1 MYKFFPLFSLNLRVY
16 VFLPNLCFCF
26 TSILTM
32 MHLCIMLYMYWTTLV
47 FKQIRE
53 RPQPKSECAKSEES
67 HSKIW
72 DPQKRQSNEHSET
85 LSRFL
90 LWKCQ
95 SQVWKKEEGNVNG
108 FGNHYHTVSLNWIHE
123 FSVLYCI
130 VLYLYIYIALLTVH
144 TNQKRFQCERPRE
157 KRAVLCCA

>member
-72 DPQKRQSNEHSET
+72 DPQKGSLMSIPKLCHGFYSGSASHKSERRRRKM
-85 LSRFL
+85 LM
-90 LWKCQ
+90 
-95 SQVWKKEEGNVNG
+95 
-108 FGNHYHTVSLNWIHE
+108 
-123 FSVLYCI
+123 VLVI
-130 VLYLYIYIALLTVH
+130 IIT
-144 TNQKRFQCERPRE
+144 QCH
-157 KRAVLCCA
+157 